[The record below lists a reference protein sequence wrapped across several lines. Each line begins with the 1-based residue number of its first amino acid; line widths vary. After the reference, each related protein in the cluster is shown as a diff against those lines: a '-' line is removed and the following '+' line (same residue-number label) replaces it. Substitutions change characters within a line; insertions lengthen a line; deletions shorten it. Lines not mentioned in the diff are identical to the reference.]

1 MNIRINLLPPELRS
15 QGVEPRLK
23 LILGASALG
32 LVAVALSCW
41 LYLVYATNGLG
52 DGLVAKRGELTALRQ
67 EAMRVDSLLDEIS
80 DY

>member
-32 LVAVALSCW
+32 LVAV
-41 LYLVYATNGLG
+41 
-52 DGLVAKRGELTALRQ
+52 VAWK
-67 EAMRVDSLLDEIS
+67 
-80 DY
+80 